1 MATERLNAEQARL
14 GREGRP
20 VFAVLTVGTIAAAV
34 ALLAYALFTG
44 EEDVPAPAANPAQEQ
59 APASNQ

>member
-1 MATERLNAEQARL
+1 MPTQRLSGEEARQA
-14 GREGRP
+14 REGRP

-44 EEDVPAPAANPAQEQ
+44 EEDVPAPGASQPQEQ
-59 APASNQ
+59 VPAPNR